1 MISSAQEFAE
11 LRERNDPRAAHDE
24 ASEAVWRDVL
34 RWFPAL
40 KEWVVRN
47 KTVPVEILCELAT
60 DSDPRV
66 RYEVAAKRKCPASV
80 LERLAHDADAAVRLR
95 VAYNTKTP
103 DYLLEQL
110 RHDPDDSVAK
120 VVEERLSHIN
130 TSG

>member
-11 LRERNDPRAAHDE
+11 LRQRNDPRAAHDE

-34 RWFPAL
+34 CWFPAL

-47 KTVPVEILCELAT
+47 KTVPVAILCELAI
-60 DSDPRV
+60 DSDPRI

-95 VAYNTKTP
+95 VAYNAKTP
-103 DYLLEQL
+103 ERLLEQL
-110 RHDPDDSVAK
+110 RHDPNESVAK
-120 VVEERLSHIN
+120 VVDERLSRI
-130 TSG
+130 SG